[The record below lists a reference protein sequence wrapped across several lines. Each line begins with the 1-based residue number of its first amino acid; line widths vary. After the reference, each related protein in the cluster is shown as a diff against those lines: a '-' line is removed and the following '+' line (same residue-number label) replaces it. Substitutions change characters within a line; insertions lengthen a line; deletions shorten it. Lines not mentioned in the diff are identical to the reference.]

1 MFKTYPKWFVFH
13 SALVLLLLQ
22 VHGLV
27 AFQFSSV
34 QIFLL
39 STSYICRSE
48 RLGWLSLHALSRAD
62 SWPFPFLAW
71 SGFEPFFLSIC
82 QIWFYGLCK
91 FWCAFGIETCFIFRS
106 SLSGFVEH
114 LFLNTRLTSEML
126 GTCLNSDL
134 YSFLF
139 LFSIVGYCNYFTAR
153 VSMPCALIVWLWLK
167 DKAGVFSDSTY
178 PCH

>member
-1 MFKTYPKWFVFH
+1 MFSILLWYSCCFRCMAWLHSSPVQYKYFCYPPPTYADQNGGDGCH
-13 SALVLLLLQ
+13 SMLFE
-22 VHGLV
+22 GL
-27 AFQFSSV
+27 
-34 QIFLL
+34 IP
-39 STSYICRSE
+39 
-48 RLGWLSLHALSRAD
+48 GLSL
-62 SWPFPFLAW
+62 FTLAW